1 MNLTRRLH
9 IQGPLLALALGL
21 LIQGTALAEEPP
33 PSGYQAPTTEF
44 QWASSGS
51 SITQIT
57 TAFRATHHNWYG
69 ELGIGGLSGFDN
81 RENAFFLGLNLG
93 RRFEL
98 IPRLFLGAD
107 LGYRHVIP
115 DGSDDSAIDTSK
127 YFTLEGRLKLEVV
140 LGKHMSVFL
149 GGGTTYIY
157 QGYSLGSDTVH
168 KGSVFWGVGLL

>member
-1 MNLTRRLH
+1 MDHTRRFH
-9 IQGPLLALALGL
+9 VRGSFLALVLGF
-21 LIQGTALAEEPP
+21 LIQGAALAEETPP
-33 PSGYQAPTTEF
+33 AGYQAPTTEF
-44 QWASSGS
+44 QWVTSGG
-51 SITQIT
+51 SITRIT
-57 TAFRATHHNWYG
+57 TAFRATHHHWYG

-98 IPRLFLGAD
+98 VPRLFLGAD

-115 DGSDDSAIDTSK
+115 DGSDDPAIDTGK

-140 LGKHMSVFL
+140 LGQHLSMFL
-149 GGGTTYIY
+149 GAGTANIH

>member
-1 MNLTRRLH
+1 MTRACCFLALVLTLGFLTPVGALAGEDAPTGY
-9 IQGPLLALALGL
+9 QGPD
-21 LIQGTALAEEPP
+21 
-33 PSGYQAPTTEF
+33 TEF
-44 QWASSGS
+44 QWITFGS

-57 TAFRATHHNWYG
+57 TGFRATHHHWYG
-69 ELGIGGLSGFDN
+69 ELSIGALSAFDN

-93 RRFEL
+93 RRFQI

-115 DGSDDSAIDTSK
+115 DGSDNPEIDTGK
-127 YFTLEGRLKLEVV
+127 YFTLDGRLKLEVV

-149 GGGTTYIY
+149 GGATTNIY